1 MNGSTYLVFKNIVLK
16 DNVPTPYPRENLW
29 ICAQCP
35 GDQGKKGI
43 HSLQGGVIDSC
54 KLLSI
59 LRPLLGSSGRVERAL
74 HH

>member
-1 MNGSTYLVFKNIVLK
+1 MCLLHTHEKICGYVLSALE
-16 DNVPTPYPRENLW
+16 TR
-29 ICAQCP
+29 
-35 GDQGKKGI
+35 GKKAFI
-43 HSLQGGVIDSC
+43 HFRAGVIDSC